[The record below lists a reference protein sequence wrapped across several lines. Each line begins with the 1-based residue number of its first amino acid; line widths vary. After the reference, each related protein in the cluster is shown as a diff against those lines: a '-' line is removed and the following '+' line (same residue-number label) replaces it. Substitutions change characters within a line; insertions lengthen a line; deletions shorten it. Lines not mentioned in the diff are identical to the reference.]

1 MPVPGHPHPPR
12 PLAHGPA
19 AVTRAERTPVPP
31 WRTTAVV
38 LLFVIGGA
46 LLLQGMPRW
55 QAATQVAGLAW
66 SVRLAGHRSPAAR
79 AHAVLLV
86 AAVVLI
92 DVLRALVPGSWAP

>member
-1 MPVPGHPHPPR
+1 MPVPGHPSTPL

-31 WRTTAVV
+31 WRATAVV
-38 LLFVIGGA
+38 LLLVVAGA
-46 LLLQGMPRW
+46 LLLQGTPRW

-66 SVRLAGHRSPAAR
+66 SVRLARHRSPVAR
-79 AHAVLLV
+79 QHGALLV

-92 DVLRALVPGSWAP
+92 DVLRALVPGAWLP